1 MATDAVPAGSRRP
14 SLGAVLASG
23 DRSFSFELFPPKTD
37 EGEAGLWATV
47 RDLEAL
53 GPTFVSVTYGAGGST
68 RDRTVR
74 VTAQIASQTDMTAV
88 AHLTCVGAS
97 RAELEEVIA
106 EYHASGVNTILAL
119 RGDPPG
125 GPGQPWAAHPDGL
138 QHADELVALIRTMGD
153 FSIGVAA
160 FPEGHPESASLD
172 DDARVLASKQRAGA
186 EFAITQF
193 FFTADDYAR
202 LRDRASRFGC
212 TMPIV
217 PGLMPV
223 TNVSQIE
230 RFAELSGAA
239 FPPELA
245 ARFALVK
252 DDPGAVQQLGV
263 EVAVA
268 LGRELLEMGA
278 PGLHFY
284 TLNRST
290 STREVY
296 EALGLGT
303 G

>member
-1 MATDAVPAGSRRP
+1 MATDAAPAGSRRP
-14 SLGAVLASG
+14 SLGAVLACG

-37 EGEAGLWATV
+37 EGERALWSTV

-74 VTAQIASQTDMTAV
+74 VTAQIAAETDMTAV

-97 RAELEEVIA
+97 RTELSEVIE
-106 EYHASGVNTILAL
+106 EYGASGVNTILAL

-125 GPGQPWAAHPDGL
+125 GPGQPWVAHPDGL
-138 QHADELVALIRTMGD
+138 EHADELVALIRSLGD

-172 DDARVLASKQRAGA
+172 DDARVLAAKQRAGA

-193 FFTADDYAR
+193 LFTAADYGR
-202 LRDRASRFGC
+202 LCDRAAHFGC

-217 PGLMPV
+217 PGIMPV
-223 TNVSQIE
+223 TNVAQIE
-230 RFAELSGAA
+230 RFAALSGAA

-252 DDPGAVQQLGV
+252 DDPDAVQRLGV
-263 EVAVA
+263 EVAVD
-268 LGRELLEMGA
+268 LSRDLLAMGA

-296 EALGLGT
+296 EALGLGS